1 MTRARAAVAIAAM
14 ALASGACGACHAR
27 HADDDT
33 VSPTGT
39 ASGQA
44 APPPVDHLAAGEL
57 VEGTE
62 QAFGLTLPRDLV
74 ITGNFVPVVYASG
87 RLTVHPVV
95 QYLRAR
101 LEGGDLHEG
110 EASATF
116 DHVTVRGR
124 PGVELKVHVDASV
137 AGVRVEIRDATP
149 IPAPNLANDA
159 ERLKHVGLTP
169 TGRFLDPTHLD

>member
-1 MTRARAAVAIAAM
+1 VTRARAAVAAAAT
-14 ALASGACGACHAR
+14 ALAFGACHAR
-27 HADDDT
+27 HADDDA
-33 VSPTGT
+33 VPAVGSSAG
-39 ASGQA
+39 A
-44 APPPVDHLAAGEL
+44 AAHPPVDHLAPGEL

-87 RLTVHPVV
+87 RLAVHPVV

-110 EASATF
+110 QASATF
-116 DHVTVRGR
+116 EHVAVRGK
-124 PGVELKVHVDASV
+124 PGVELTVHVNASV
-137 AGVRVEIRDATP
+137 AGVRVEMRNTTP
-149 IPAPNLANDA
+149 VPAPPMANDA